1 MTNIIFIFTCRLT
14 LLEFIIGLYMP
25 NIRKKIKVFTK
36 YKSNH
41 NYEYSEDSSNKPE
54 KIIHLQNLSFMIN
67 FFIIV
72 SKYQSGNSLIMC
84 FILRDRDPICVHLKD
99 LCKVIIVFK
108 WEVPVVF
115 PFVLIVPKSK
125 P

>member
-1 MTNIIFIFTCRLT
+1 
-14 LLEFIIGLYMP
+14 MP
-25 NIRKKIKVFTK
+25 NIRKKMKVFAK

-41 NYEYSEDSSNKPE
+41 SYEYSEDSSNKPE
-54 KIIHLQNLSFMIN
+54 KLIQLQNLSFMLN
-67 FFIIV
+67 FSIIV
-72 SKYQSGNSLIMC
+72 SKYQFGNSSLIMC
-84 FILRDRDPICVHLKD
+84 IIVRDLYPICVHLKD
-99 LCKVIIVFK
+99 LCKVFSVFK